1 MIHHSQVVLQ
11 ALVERRNAERRL
23 EAENERF
30 RLLCQQERESRRN
43 LVRRPVGR
51 IVGWL
56 SGAAVEQ
63 PLVDGSTV
71 HPETATGFQ
80 TALNPQQG
88 LGSACVASGHHCD
101 DTSSSLSGEVC
112 AYR

>member
-1 MIHHSQVVLQ
+1 MINHSRVVLQ
-11 ALVERRNAERRL
+11 ALVERRNAQRRL

-30 RLLCQQERESRRN
+30 RFLLEQERESRRN
-43 LVRRPVGR
+43 AIQRSVGR

-63 PLVDGSTV
+63 LLVDGPTV
-71 HPETATGFQ
+71 HPEVPTGFQ

-88 LGSACVASGHHCD
+88 LGSTCVGAVVHSD
-101 DTSSSLSGEVC
+101 DTSSGRSGEVC

>member
-1 MIHHSQVVLQ
+1 MIHHSRVVLQ

-43 LVRRPVGR
+43 SVQRPVGR

-56 SGAAVEQ
+56 SGAALGR
-63 PLVDGSTV
+63 PLVNRPTV
-71 HPETATGFQ
+71 LPEMATGLQ
-80 TALNPQQG
+80 TALKPQQR
-88 LGSACVASGHHCD
+88 LGSACAAPGHHCD
-101 DTSSSLSGEVC
+101 DSSSSRSGDVC
-112 AYR
+112 IYR